1 MNVLLHKSHC
11 IRYGSCGSSAVGAAD
26 GGFGAA
32 AAAAAFVLI
41 GVTTVA
47 VAVAAGRLRGTI
59 FGFLFGAAAAAAPP
73 TVLVDLANLLNTSM
87 ETCV

>member
-59 FGFLFGAAAAAAPP
+59 FGFLFGAAAAPP